1 MITEKQ
7 PASLAG
13 RRCAFRHYVAAVVD
27 WRMRAVII
35 AVLGPPESHRYS
47 GNALRWD
54 LRRGEGWHSEQP
66 ATAKRESMSI
76 IEAGIPSREYPSLA
90 CSGETMGAAS
100 CVLSEHPSPHRSDL
114 GLDFSAKLRL
124 QTHMP
129 PIRLDSRG
137 QAQAIL
143 QSCKVGS
150 KTLSNPKAIK
160 RL

>member
-54 LRRGEGWHSEQP
+54 LRRG
-66 ATAKRESMSI
+66 A
-76 IEAGIPSREYPSLA
+76 
-90 CSGETMGAAS
+90 
-100 CVLSEHPSPHRSDL
+100 LSS
-114 GLDFSAKLRL
+114 
-124 QTHMP
+124 
-129 PIRLDSRG
+129 
-137 QAQAIL
+137 
-143 QSCKVGS
+143 GS
-150 KTLSNPKAIK
+150 KNVSSFITNCKFRSSSWSARPYLESSRRDTSGCACLGPT
-160 RL
+160 